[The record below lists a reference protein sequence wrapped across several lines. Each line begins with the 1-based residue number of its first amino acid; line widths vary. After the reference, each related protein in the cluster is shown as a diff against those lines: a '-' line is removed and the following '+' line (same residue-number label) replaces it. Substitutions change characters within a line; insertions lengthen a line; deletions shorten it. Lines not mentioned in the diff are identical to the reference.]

1 MKGLKKLALATAVAA
16 APFAQAELTAMD
28 DSLLAEMT
36 GQAGITIDVDLDM
49 HIDAIK
55 YVDQDGNT
63 KLVSNLG
70 AGDYDVN
77 GNFVGAGLGDYD
89 KVAGTQ
95 GAVTVKGLTV
105 DNNGGTAHVY
115 GITVDADGADGLV
128 MGLNQIGG
136 FNSTTGEN
144 HGIDITVD
152 AVMINDGSANLHMY
166 EEAQAQTFVD
176 GGTGL
181 SGQLTVAQ
189 IKYAM
194 DPTLDPG
201 TSGAL
206 ATDAQNKGTAA
217 FLAGQTLA
225 AAETNLTDTRNTEAQ
240 NAFGQDYAD
249 LSAGDQATVDATAA
263 VTTAQSD
270 RDTADSNATA
280 ANVAAL
286 AAQDE
291 VNKALAVLA
300 PAGAGNIG
308 GFVIE
313 DFRNYIE
320 NSLVEEYNARFDM
333 ALRDSDGNVNGVAN
347 SAAAGGRY
355 VRGEIVI
362 NGTGNYVEGTSGLR
376 ISGEFGGA
384 IDKAAWVDDGGE
396 FGVADLGFFHGV
408 DTDLD
413 GISDTIEGMH
423 FSVDID
429 VVDNHT
435 SSVIGTNM
443 SGNDIAIG
451 DTVSALRISN
461 MEVKGTIMM
470 GDLYVGDTSTGT
482 SLGSVLIK
490 DIDMTGTSVYIYGH

>member
-1 MKGLKKLALATAVAA
+1 
-16 APFAQAELTAMD
+16 
-28 DSLLAEMT
+28 
-36 GQAGITIDVDLDM
+36 
-49 HIDAIK
+49 
-55 YVDQDGNT
+55 
-63 KLVSNLG
+63 
-70 AGDYDVN
+70 
-77 GNFVGAGLGDYD
+77 
-89 KVAGTQ
+89 
-95 GAVTVKGLTV
+95 
-105 DNNGGTAHVY
+105 
-115 GITVDADGADGLV
+115 
-128 MGLNQIGG
+128 
-136 FNSTTGEN
+136 
-144 HGIDITVD
+144 
-152 AVMINDGSANLHMY
+152 MY
-166 EEAQAQTFVD
+166 EEAQTQSFVD

-194 DPTLDPG
+194 DPTLNPG
-201 TSGAL
+201 NSGAL
-206 ATDAQNKGTAA
+206 AIDAQTKGAAAVAAQGAVVTAQNDATAA
-217 FLAGQTLA
+217 LTT
-225 AAETNLTDTRNTEAQ
+225 TNTYT
-240 NAFGQDYAD
+240 DYAD
-249 LSAGDQATVDATAA
+249 LVAQADAGDATAIADQATVDGDST

-270 RDTADSNATA
+270 AATA
-280 ANVAAL
+280 GAAAVAA
-286 AAQDE
+286 QGE
-291 VNKALAVLA
+291 VTKALAVLA

-333 ALRDSDGNVNGVAN
+333 ALRDSDGNVSGVPN